1 VVEVDITRSSLD
13 KFPIY
18 AALGVPEVWRY
29 TDGKVEIQHL
39 REDTYV
45 VSDTSRVLPGI
56 NASMLAHF
64 IEEAR
69 TTTNQTAW
77 FKNVVAAM
85 AALRRSP

>member
-1 VVEVDITRSSLD
+1 V
-13 KFPIY
+13 
-18 AALGVPEVWRY
+18 
-29 TDGKVEIQHL
+29 

-56 NASMLAHF
+56 NASMLARF

-77 FKNVVAAM
+77 FKDVVAAM
-85 AALRRSP
+85 AVLRSP

>member
-1 VVEVDITRSSLD
+1 MSQAWCFS
-13 KFPIY
+13 
-18 AALGVPEVWRY
+18 
-29 TDGKVEIQHL
+29 KVEIQYV

-56 NASMLAHF
+56 NASMLARF

-77 FKNVVAAM
+77 FKDVVAAM
-85 AALRRSP
+85 AVLRSP